1 MLAIFKASVV
11 IGLAT
16 FLFNQPKKLPGY
28 PKLPSRKY
36 IESSNEVDFHGC
48 NKVEVPMVVLRSDI
62 GVDEPAE
69 TTTFAEL
76 FPEAPM

>member
-1 MLAIFKASVV
+1 MLAIFNVSMV

-16 FLFNQPKKLPGY
+16 FLFSQPKKLPGY
-28 PKLPSRKY
+28 PKFPSRKY
-36 IESSNEVDFHGC
+36 IESSKDVDFQGC
-48 NKVEVPMVVLRSDI
+48 NNVEVPMVTLRSEI